1 MSDLLEN
8 GQLTVE
14 EMSNNKIIMDNL
26 HWVIPIMLRE
36 ELIKKNG
43 KVMNLTSKG
52 KNRLKRTT
60 KLIREKWKRELSSI
74 TCSWIAKRNCY
85 DFE

>member
-1 MSDLLEN
+1 LCSDKIMSDLLEN

-14 EMSNNKIIMDNL
+14 EMSNNKTIM
-26 HWVIPIMLRE
+26 V
-36 ELIKKNG
+36 
-43 KVMNLTSKG
+43 NLTSKG

>member
-1 MSDLLEN
+1 
-8 GQLTVE
+8 
-14 EMSNNKIIMDNL
+14 
-26 HWVIPIMLRE
+26 MLRE